1 MASVEIHNV
10 SEQGGYVKKLLS
22 ELRDKNNIDPGIF
35 GATLKTLGFI
45 MGVEISKTLP
55 YDETQ
60 IETPLAITTGYK
72 LAQPPVIGTILRA
85 GLPLFDGVRQV
96 FPQTNTIIVDSSRIE
111 NPDGSIGVVTRS
123 VKGTRVGGKVL
134 ILADTMLATG
144 GSLLAAIEAVE
155 QKAGKPSEVHIVSA
169 IAASEGVE
177 RVRQGLEGNGYARA
191 SIWCA
196 AIDSVLNDQSYIVPG
211 LGDAGD
217 RIYGL
222 NEL

>member
-1 MASVEIHNV
+1 MGRVEVHNV
-10 SEQGGYVKKLLS
+10 SEQGGYVNILLS
-22 ELRDKNNIDPGIF
+22 ELRDKQNIDPGIF

-45 MGVEISKTLP
+45 MGVELSKTLA
-55 YDETQ
+55 YDETA
-60 IETPLAITTGYK
+60 IETPLAKTVGYK

-111 NPDGSIGVVTRS
+111 NPDGSVGVDTRT
-123 VKGTRVGGKVL
+123 VKGARVGGKVL
-134 ILADTMLATG
+134 VLADTMLATG

-169 IAASEGVE
+169 IAACEGVE
-177 RVRQGLEGNGYARA
+177 RVQQGLEHNGYARA

-196 AIDSVLNDQSYIVPG
+196 AIDPVLNEKSYIVPG
-211 LGDAGD
+211 LGDAGN